1 MQLIKLKDI
10 KMYVCGFKDFE
21 NTKRY
26 KDPCSKIIESKARAI
41 SASFD
46 LSIKRGDCLKIQF
59 TNLKEPSTFRCF
71 DRIEYYGDRINL
83 KAALGDLK
91 LINEVVSECSS

>member
-1 MQLIKLKDI
+1 
-10 KMYVCGFKDFE
+10 MYVCGFKDFE

-26 KDPCSKIIESKARAI
+26 KDCCSKIIESKARAI

-46 LSIKRGDCLKIQF
+46 LSVKLGDCLKIQF
-59 TNLKEPSTFRCF
+59 TNLKELSKFIKF

-91 LINEVVSECSS
+91 LINEIISECSN